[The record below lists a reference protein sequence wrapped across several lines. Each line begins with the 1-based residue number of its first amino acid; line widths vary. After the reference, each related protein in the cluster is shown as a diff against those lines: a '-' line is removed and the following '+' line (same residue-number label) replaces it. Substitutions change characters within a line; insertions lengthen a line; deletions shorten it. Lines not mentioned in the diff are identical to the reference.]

1 MGQSDEGQM
10 KKRRLWADRP
20 VRFKILTIAIIA
32 LVGLLTVSTLSAISL
47 LRTQEQAR
55 ELSDQTLKPTELMT
69 EFANSFQRDRA
80 DANMYIS
87 QDEAARENTL
97 KTIKEHQAENEARY
111 KEYLALAYAA
121 DETGALTMELDDST
135 VVMKESVDAYYDYLY
150 NTFFPMADKEG
161 NSAAFQ
167 KEWNTTYTDMADK
180 AGSDIDV
187 ESQSLVDWG
196 DEVMDKV
203 HGTVRSSVVLS
214 IVVTLVTVIILAVL
228 AWLISGSIVRR
239 LKTIGIAIEA
249 VGAGKLTSEAE
260 AQADCADEI
269 GTLAANQTI
278 ALKSLRAL
286 IVEVATSAKEVAAT
300 ASNLHANN
308 EELRQNANE
317 TGAQSGVVAAAA
329 EQVSSSV
336 QSVAAG
342 AEEMGASIREI
353 AQSANEAAK
362 VAAQATNAAAQ
373 ANEQVARLGVSS
385 EEIGDVVKVITSIAE
400 QTNLLALNA
409 TIEAARAGEAGK
421 GFAVVAGE
429 VKDLAQETARATEDI
444 SRRVTAIQADTNDA
458 VAAIGL
464 IGQIVGQINDYQMT
478 IASAVEEQTATT
490 NEMTRSIAEAATG
503 STEIAANITDIAGG
517 AHQIVTQLEDGQV
530 PLVNR
535 LTKFADGLNDQAS
548 RFTY

>member
-535 LTKFADGLNDQAS
+535 LTKFADGLNEQAS

>member
-1 MGQSDEGQM
+1 MSQQEKS
-10 KKRRLWADRP
+10 KRRLWADRS
-20 VRFKILTIAIIA
+20 VRVKILSVALTALIA
-32 LVGLLTVSTLSAISL
+32 LIIVSVVATISL
-47 LRTQEQAR
+47 KRSQTEADTIRVQALIPVQMIS
-55 ELSDQTLKPTELMT
+55 EYSSSVE
-69 EFANSFQRDRA
+69 RDRA
-80 DANMYIS
+80 LANSYLIE
-87 QDEAARENTL
+87 DEAGRQEIIQTIQEHRTENDALYEEYL
-97 KTIKEHQAENEARY
+97 KTTY
-111 KEYLALAYAA
+111 GT
-121 DETGALTMELDDST
+121 DETGALLEEIDVLT
-135 VVMKESVDAYYDYLY
+135 VDMKNSVDAYYDYLTD
-150 NTFFPMADKEG
+150 TFFPMADKG
-161 NSAAFQ
+161 NTGNFRDEWDGTYQDLAKAASSA
-167 KEWNTTYTDMADK
+167 
-180 AGSDIDV
+180 IDA
-187 ESQSLVDWG
+187 ESKSLV
-196 DEVMDKV
+196 E
-203 HGTVRSSVVLS
+203 HGNKLMTQINSTVSEAVIVS
-214 IVVTLVTVIILAVL
+214 ISVTVVAGIVLAIL
-228 AWLISGSIVRR
+228 AWLIAGSIVGR
-239 LKTIGIAIEA
+239 LNTIGRILESM
-249 VGAGKLTSEAE
+249 GAGDLTATVEAT
-260 AQADCADEI
+260 AMDEI
-269 GTLAANQTI
+269 GKLAINQATAANE
-278 ALKSLRAL
+278 LRSL
-286 IVEVATSAKEVAAT
+286 VGQVAEGAKEVADTAT
-300 ASNLHANN
+300 SLRTSTNGLRHNAS
-308 EELRQNANE
+308 E

-517 AHQIVTQLEDGQV
+517 ANNTVSQLETEQV
-530 PLVNR
+530 PLVEK
-535 LTKFADGLNDQAS
+535 LTTFSEGLEKQVSKFV
-548 RFTY
+548 Y